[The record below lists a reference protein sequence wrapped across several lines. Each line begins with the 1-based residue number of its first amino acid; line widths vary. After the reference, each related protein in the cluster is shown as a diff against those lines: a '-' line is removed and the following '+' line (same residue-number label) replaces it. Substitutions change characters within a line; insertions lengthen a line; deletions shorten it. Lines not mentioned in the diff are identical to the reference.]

1 MIKQERVKLIAR
13 VAKASG
19 IAKYAIEKKITDE
32 DLLKLSEH
40 LDILKLVKSSNDYN
54 RYCQAQK
61 TAEANAKLKQFLN
74 PDNSE
79 VIKIGKWLFE
89 TLSKKGEERKNH
101 LLENNLVH
109 KEDYNGA
116 ITDLKEVIKEQQ
128 NGLIQ
133 TTEKAEEIIKDF
145 EIKNDKLRKQLDSI
159 QLYITNNYG
168 MNTWNE
174 IRKYWEK

>member
-1 MIKQERVKLIAR
+1 
-13 VAKASG
+13 
-19 IAKYAIEKKITDE
+19 
-32 DLLKLSEH
+32 
-40 LDILKLVKSSNDYN
+40 
-54 RYCQAQK
+54 
-61 TAEANAKLKQFLN
+61 
-74 PDNSE
+74 
-79 VIKIGKWLFE
+79 
-89 TLSKKGEERKNH
+89 

-159 QLYITNNYG
+159 QIYITNNYG